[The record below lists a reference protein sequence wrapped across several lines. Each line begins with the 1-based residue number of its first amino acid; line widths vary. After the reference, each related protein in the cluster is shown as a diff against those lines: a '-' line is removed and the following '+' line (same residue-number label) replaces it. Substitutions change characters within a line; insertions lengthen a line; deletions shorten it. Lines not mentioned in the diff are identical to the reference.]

1 MRSIGCTSSSR
12 HLAVPKRNT
21 LKAAWSLTKP
31 YWTSDEKWS
40 AWALLLG
47 IIGLNLGT
55 VYITVLIN
63 EWNNAYYNALQEL
76 NVQKF
81 FQQLGIFCVL
91 AAIYII
97 IAVYS
102 LYFTQMLQVRWRRWL
117 TRRFLGSWL
126 SNRAYYRMQFAQKTD
141 NPDQRISEDLD
152 QFTSYVL
159 RLSFGFL
166 TSVVT
171 LISFV
176 VILWGLSG
184 PATIPLGSWG
194 VLHIPGY
201 LVWAALIYSGIGT
214 WLTVKIGRPLVPLNF
229 AQQRFEADFRFS
241 LMRVRENAESV
252 AFYGGE
258 SAELGVFNKRFNHV
272 FANFWEIMKRQKRLT
287 WFTAGYSQVAIIFPI
302 VAAAP
307 RYFAKEILLGGL
319 MQVVNAFSS
328 VQTSLSFIITS
339 YTDIATWQAITNRLS
354 AFQEELPWST
364 PRPQGRQKRHPW
376 SAASLPPSQGLR
388 RTSASP
394 TEATPLER
402 CLASSFARSSEDKC
416 EPEAETQNNAE
427 PNQIKFNQGNSGLTV
442 NNLDINLPDGTP
454 LLRGMTTTVNRGEA
468 LLVSGPSGTG
478 KSTLLRA
485 IAGLWPFGQ
494 GEVGLGPSPMLFLPQ
509 RPYLPLGSLAEVIRY
524 PRTLESMESNAG
536 IFDVLNR
543 VGLQKLSSDM
553 DVVDDWS
560 KRLSLGEQ
568 QRLAFAR
575 LLLIRPALVFLDE
588 ATSALD
594 EKSEAALYRMLRNA
608 PWNPAIVSVGHRSTL
623 IQFHDRVLDLT
634 KHTPIASGDET
645 TELPHMLPE
654 KLQNENNFL
663 TTNGHQWTQINAV
676 IAENA
681 GNAGN
686 AKEKTNRQ

>member
-1 MRSIGCTSSSR
+1 MGSTGSTSGGGQ
-12 HLAVPKRNT
+12 LPGPKKNT
-21 LKAAWSLTKP
+21 FKTAWSLTKP
-31 YWTSDEKWS
+31 YWASDEKWS
-40 AWALLLG
+40 AWALLLA
-47 IIGLNLGT
+47 IITLNLGT

-63 EWNNAYYNALQEL
+63 QWNNAFYDALQEL
-76 NVQKF
+76 NFQKF
-81 FQQLGIFCVL
+81 FQQMGVFTVL
-91 AAIYII
+91 ATIYII

-102 LYFTQMLQVRWRRWL
+102 LYLTQMLQIRWRRWL

-126 SNRAYYRMQFAQKTD
+126 SNRTYYRMQFAPKTD

-152 QFTSYVL
+152 QFTSYAL
-159 RLSFGFL
+159 RLSLGLF

-171 LISFV
+171 LGSFI

-184 PATIPLGSWG
+184 PAAIPLGSWG

-201 LVWAALIYSGIGT
+201 LVWAALIYAGIGT
-214 WLTVKIGRPLVPLNF
+214 WLTVKIGRPLVGLNF

-252 AFYGGE
+252 AFYEGE
-258 SAELGVFNKRFNHV
+258 SAELGIFNKRFKHV

-307 RYFAKEILLGGL
+307 RFFAKQILLGGL
-319 MQVVNAFSS
+319 MQIVNAFSS

-354 AFQEELPWST
+354 GFQEDLSWSA
-364 PRPQGRQKRHPW
+364 PRLRGRQKRHPW
-376 SAASLPPSQGLR
+376 SAASLAR
-388 RTSASP
+388 P
-394 TEATPLER
+394 TEATPMER
-402 CLASSFARSSEDKC
+402 CVACEAEGVATPVDPCLAG
-416 EPEAETQNNAE
+416 EPEAGTQDNDR
-427 PNQIKFNQGNSGLTV
+427 PNQIKFNQGNAGLTV
-442 NNLDINLPDGTP
+442 DQLDINLPDGTP
-454 LLRGMTTTVNRGEA
+454 LLRGIKTSVHQGEA
-468 LLVSGPSGTG
+468 LLITGSSGTG

-509 RPYLPLGSLAEVIRY
+509 RPYLPLGSLAEVIHY
-524 PRTLESMESNAG
+524 PRTLESMESNTVILDA
-536 IFDVLNR
+536 LNR
-543 VGLQKLSSDM
+543 VGLQKLAADI

-594 EKSEAALYRMLRNA
+594 EKSEATLYRMLRNA
-608 PWNPAIVSVGHRSTL
+608 FWRPAIVSVGHRSTL
-623 IQFHDRVLDLT
+623 IQFHDRILDLT
-634 KHTPIASGDET
+634 KHSPISSGDET
-645 TELPHMLPE
+645 VELTY
-654 KLQNENNFL
+654 LQAPRTCEPR
-663 TTNGHQWTQINAV
+663 TTS
-676 IAENA
+676 
-681 GNAGN
+681 
-686 AKEKTNRQ
+686 